1 MLIPCVRFILGFLI
15 VLFFKCMAALLDPV
29 NRKRERIKLWLVVYT
44 VAMFSIVT
52 VQIAIDLHIQSIGY
66 IDNREFPGIEEAQLP
81 PGPMGYQIFI
91 SRKVLPILSRVT
103 FFLNAWLADGLLV
116 SSLLDVAFT
125 HPGA

>member
-1 MLIPCVRFILGFLI
+1 M
-15 VLFFKCMAALLDPV
+15 LFFKCMAALLDPV
-29 NRKRERIKLWLVVYT
+29 NRKRERIKWGLVAYT

-52 VQIAIDLHIQSIGY
+52 VQIAIDLHTLSIAY
-66 IDNREFPGIEEAQLP
+66 IDNRAFPGFEDQLS

-91 SRKVLPILSRVT
+91 SREVLPILSRVT

-116 SSLLDVAFT
+116 SSLLGVAFT

>member
-1 MLIPCVRFILGFLI
+1 
-15 VLFFKCMAALLDPV
+15 MAALLDPV
-29 NRKRERIKLWLVVYT
+29 NRKRERIKWGLVAYT

-52 VQIAIDLHIQSIGY
+52 AQTAIDLHIQSIGY
-66 IDNREFPGIEEAQLP
+66 IDNREFPGIEAQVP
-81 PGPMGYQIFI
+81 PGPIGYQIFI

>member
-1 MLIPCVRFILGFLI
+1 MLVFRCV
-15 VLFFKCMAALLDPV
+15 AALLDPV
-29 NRKRERIKLWLVVYT
+29 NRKKERIKWGLVFYT

-52 VQIAIDLHIQSIGY
+52 VQIAIDLRTQCISY
-66 IDNREFPGIEEAQLP
+66 IDNRAFPGFEDQLP

-91 SRKVLPILSRVT
+91 SSKVLPILSKVT

-116 SSLLDVAFT
+116 NSLLNVAFN

>member
-1 MLIPCVRFILGFLI
+1 MLVFRCV
-15 VLFFKCMAALLDPV
+15 AALLDPV
-29 NRKRERIKLWLVVYT
+29 NRKRERIKWGLVFYT

-52 VQIAIDLHIQSIGY
+52 TQIAIDLHIQSIGY
-66 IDNREFPGIEEAQLP
+66 IDNREFPGIREAHVP
-81 PGPMGYQIFI
+81 PGPYGYQIFI
-91 SRKVLPILSRVT
+91 SRKALPILSRVT